1 MATAYL
7 GLGSNHPQARRYL
20 DSALS
25 ALRDAFG
32 SVDVSES
39 IVTDAVNGVDPP
51 YTNAAARIS
60 TALEPEA
67 LNREL
72 KAIEASLGRT
82 RPAVKTHPNI
92 VEIDIDLVVYDG
104 DVLRPRDFSAQYFAP
119 LYQSLL

>member
-60 TALEPEA
+60 TALDPEA